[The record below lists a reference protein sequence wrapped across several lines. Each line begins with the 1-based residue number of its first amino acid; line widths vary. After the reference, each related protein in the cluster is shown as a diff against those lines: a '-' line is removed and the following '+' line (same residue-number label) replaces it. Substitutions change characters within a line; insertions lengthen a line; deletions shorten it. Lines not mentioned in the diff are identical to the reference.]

1 MVQKVS
7 AGTGHRVISA
17 SRFLPPGTAPGPAGS
32 TWVVPAAAGGAAP
45 QPAALVHR
53 NGPLMDLIVL
63 QRVWSQVTDLNL
75 GVVLLEVLKGH
86 PA

>member
-7 AGTGHRVISA
+7 AGTGHISA
-17 SRFLPPGTAPGPAGS
+17 SQFLCAGAALAS
-32 TWVVPAAAGGAAP
+32 AGCTWVVPAAAGGAAP
-45 QPAALVHR
+45 HPAALVHR
-53 NGPLMDLIVL
+53 NRPLVDLIGL

-75 GVVLLEVLKGH
+75 GVVLLEVIKGH